1 MKRFNLQALET
12 LCSIAR
18 LGTFNAAAQHL
29 NATQPAI
36 SARIKELESAARVP
50 LFSKQGRRMVL
61 TIQGRKLVQMAEPL
75 LQSLDDALV
84 ALGGLDTATG
94 VVRMGVGEI
103 AALSWLPDMMKQAKA
118 VMPNVSYEIEV
129 DITVHM
135 RHRLE
140 SGDIDLAIV
149 AAPLVLNEIKAVPLG
164 TVDMVWVIAPGLI
177 DQLPQLRPAVSDILH
192 AYPIWSLPK
201 SSAIYPIALNI
212 LRQFDI
218 PAQAL
223 HTYDNLQGI
232 IKLVLNQS
240 GASLLPRI
248 LIQDYLDSGSLTTLS
263 PAMPEPELE
272 FAIAWNAGREQ
283 PVLKKIIDIAAEC
296 STFKR

>member
-1 MKRFNLQALET
+1 VKRFNLQALET
-12 LCSIAR
+12 LCTIAR
-18 LGTFNAAAQHL
+18 LGTFSAAAQHL

-36 SARIKELESAARVP
+36 SARIKELENAVKMP

-75 LQSLDDALV
+75 LHDLDDVMV
-84 ALGGLDTATG
+84 ALGGLDAATG

-103 AALSWLPDMMKQAKA
+103 AALSWLPDMLQQAKA
-118 VMPNVSYEIEV
+118 IMPNVSYEIEV

-140 SGDIDLAIV
+140 SGDIDIAIV
-149 AAPLVLNEIKAVPLG
+149 AAPLVLNEIKSIPLG
-164 TVDMVWVIAPGLI
+164 TADMVWVIAPELLAR
-177 DQLPQLRPAVSDILH
+177 LPAADRTDVGILN

-201 SSAIYPIALNI
+201 LSATFSMIVDA

-218 PAQAL
+218 PLHAL
-223 HTYDNLQGI
+223 HTYDNFQGI
-232 IKLVLNQS
+232 IKLVLNHA
-240 GASLLPRI
+240 GISLLPRI
-248 LIQDYLDSGSLTTLS
+248 LVQDHLDSGHL
-263 PAMPEPELE
+263 AMFSHGLPEPGLE
-272 FAIAWNAGREQ
+272 FVIAWHAGREQ
-283 PVLKKIIDIAAEC
+283 PVIRRLVDIGAEC